1 MGWLNAVSVVQSVV
15 RSLVFQEA
23 QVPESS
29 EVANLKSMP
38 ETDDYTVIYLDS
50 YDELRRLSH
59 QCAAALEGEASERH
73 QRFRR
78 VCEEKG
84 LALNDAKR
92 LVGATQGTLQG
103 GELDGKKGWY
113 KLAGDKQVSLVSLC
127 LALAVKDQWSEF
139 ELRHLIGKATFG
151 MCFRRP
157 LLSIFQEVFNE
168 LRRILKKG
176 PSEPAAGS
184 VDEVLMVM
192 AMTAFMGSS
201 LKVTLDPQVSCS
213 DASLDGGGAA
223 VAEEFMREPLT
234 VEHEGGECWWCGG
247 SFRQEQRYPCPA
259 ACGVALCSL
268 ECMWSHRNKEQHEH
282 KSCVRKHWRV
292 PRFGERF
299 SGPHA
304 PLTHAVAQMG
314 HIEVQR
320 PFDLARGDDFFTDQ
334 GRETLR
340 KDMEDEDLYAEHW
353 APECRLFSRARGR
366 PIRLR
371 SGRTISGPQPVRDA
385 HHLMGFP
392 WLTREMK
399 ARLRK
404 SNTMAL
410 KGLRRGVQVA
420 QTRVPRHWSLEHPK
434 NSWLWEFSLAREA
447 ESVGFERAIG
457 SHCCFGGRRVKWY
470 AFAASAEEIRSRL
483 NRDCPGHE
491 GLLGYEVEELP
502 DGRLHYA
509 TEEEA
514 EYPWSLCLAYARGLR
529 AQADKEKVF
538 EKVRLQARELWY
550 QQQLEASTARLAGSG
565 IARPMATYLARW
577 EAKMQRGEEGL
588 HLRELLRAASMR
600 GTDVRFHMQI
610 GGEEPQH
617 EIPYPALRWRWRTF
631 ASYAWKQGA
640 HINEL
645 EMNAVIV
652 VTKHRTR
659 STSKFHTRWVHIID
673 SMVCRGAL
681 AKGRSSSPR
690 INMPLRKQAA
700 LSIAQNSYM
709 FPLWTISGWNFSD
722 KASRKH
728 DKK

>member
-223 VAEEFMREPLT
+223 VAEEFMREPLD
-234 VEHEGGECWWCGG
+234 CG
-247 SFRQEQRYPCPA
+247 A
-259 ACGVALCSL
+259 
-268 ECMWSHRNKEQHEH
+268 
-282 KSCVRKHWRV
+282 
-292 PRFGERF
+292 
-299 SGPHA
+299 
-304 PLTHAVAQMG
+304 
-314 HIEVQR
+314 
-320 PFDLARGDDFFTDQ
+320 
-334 GRETLR
+334 
-340 KDMEDEDLYAEHW
+340 
-353 APECRLFSRARGR
+353 
-366 PIRLR
+366 
-371 SGRTISGPQPVRDA
+371 
-385 HHLMGFP
+385 
-392 WLTREMK
+392 
-399 ARLRK
+399 
-404 SNTMAL
+404 
-410 KGLRRGVQVA
+410 
-420 QTRVPRHWSLEHPK
+420 
-434 NSWLWEFSLAREA
+434 
-447 ESVGFERAIG
+447 
-457 SHCCFGGRRVKWY
+457 
-470 AFAASAEEIRSRL
+470 
-483 NRDCPGHE
+483 
-491 GLLGYEVEELP
+491 
-502 DGRLHYA
+502 
-509 TEEEA
+509 
-514 EYPWSLCLAYARGLR
+514 
-529 AQADKEKVF
+529 
-538 EKVRLQARELWY
+538 
-550 QQQLEASTARLAGSG
+550 
-565 IARPMATYLARW
+565 
-577 EAKMQRGEEGL
+577 
-588 HLRELLRAASMR
+588 
-600 GTDVRFHMQI
+600 
-610 GGEEPQH
+610 
-617 EIPYPALRWRWRTF
+617 
-631 ASYAWKQGA
+631 
-640 HINEL
+640 
-645 EMNAVIV
+645 
-652 VTKHRTR
+652 
-659 STSKFHTRWVHIID
+659 
-673 SMVCRGAL
+673 
-681 AKGRSSSPR
+681 
-690 INMPLRKQAA
+690 
-700 LSIAQNSYM
+700 
-709 FPLWTISGWNFSD
+709 
-722 KASRKH
+722 
-728 DKK
+728 